1 MNIWIDGAGAPLPR
15 QKAKACVV
23 FEDGDVRVTTYE
35 SGTNNEME
43 YQALL
48 LGLEDPRSDGATV
61 HTDSQLLVGHL
72 TKAWKVNAA
81 NLRPLHARAADLLS
95 RKHATLVWIPRGQNR
110 AGKVLEKSK

>member
-1 MNIWIDGAGAPLPR
+1 MGRSDLAERDLLRAFPER
-15 QKAKACVV
+15 QPA
-23 FEDGDVRVTTYE
+23 ELL
-35 SGTNNEME
+35 
-43 YQALL
+43 QLL
-48 LGLEDPRSDGATV
+48 LALEDPRSDGATV